1 MCRILTLLMNCTSSS
16 WPEFDLVEE
25 HRPNFCLWWFPDT
38 TELGRIEPG
47 EEKMIILNEKN
58 SIIPVID
65 GH

>member
-1 MCRILTLLMNCTSSS
+1 MNCMSSIGLNLIS
-16 WPEFDLVEE
+16 SKNTCL
-25 HRPNFCLWWFPDT
+25 RFCLEGVGSDGWFADT

-47 EEKMIILNEKN
+47 EEKVIIPNEKN